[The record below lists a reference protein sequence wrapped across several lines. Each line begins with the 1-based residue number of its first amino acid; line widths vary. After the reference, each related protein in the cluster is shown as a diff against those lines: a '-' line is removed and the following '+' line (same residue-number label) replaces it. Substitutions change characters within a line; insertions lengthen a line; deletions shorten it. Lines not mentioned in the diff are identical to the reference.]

1 MRHSGNRSPGIRK
14 TSGSPVKR
22 PSDSPNGKRPDGGSP
37 VGTAL
42 HRPRP
47 RRRMKLVLTEAAL
60 DDLRSIRAYTLEA
73 WGEEQE
79 ER

>member
-1 MRHSGNRSPGIRK
+1 
-14 TSGSPVKR
+14 
-22 PSDSPNGKRPDGGSP
+22 
-37 VGTAL
+37 
-42 HRPRP
+42 
-47 RRRMKLVLTEAAL
+47 MKLVLTEAAL